1 MLVKKIAFGN
11 LEEAFIEEGLTDG
24 VNIIFSDD
32 NNKGKTL
39 LFQAFMYSIGNTPI
53 FPGNFKKEDYYFY
66 SMINCAGVDYEFLRK
81 KDTFLVIF
89 LQEFHIFET
98 LSELKYFL
106 KQQKIFDIPVIEKN
120 GREKV
125 ADLELFYELFFVGQ
139 DNRNPSNIINKG
151 YYNKSDFS
159 SMIVALK
166 GYSNISNSKELD
178 EIKEEINAV
187 KNEIKANKK
196 YLKLLKTDKQVSSY
210 LDKFTSN
217 EEFKN
222 FKNRS
227 KQLNDKIGEI
237 KRDRNREQARQDK
250 LVQLLKELNSLN
262 REIKSGN
269 VYCTDCGSSH
279 ISFKNRDVNFD
290 LSNAEVR
297 KHVLNSI
304 DFQISMSKN
313 EVTELNEELNKI
325 QDELKTLLMDTP
337 NDFRKSLLYSEI
349 IKTDM
354 NYDDKLLEL
363 DRKLHSLQFD
373 KSIIE
378 QKGLTNRDGIKSIKE
393 NVVAKMN
400 TLYKVIDPDGKLVFD
415 DLFTKKEATYSGSDG
430 QVYYFCRLISLN
442 NLLKHTYPI
451 INDSFREG
459 EISTRKEELMID
471 YYKKLNK
478 QVILSATL
486 KNQEYAVDK
495 YSNIEGV
502 NTIDY
507 SINDDSKI
515 LNSKYTDEFI
525 LILKKFNIET
535 STNY

>member
-1 MLVKKIAFGN
+1 M
-11 LEEAFIEEGLTDG
+11 
-24 VNIIFSDD
+24 
-32 NNKGKTL
+32 
-39 LFQAFMYSIGNTPI
+39 
-53 FPGNFKKEDYYFY
+53 
-66 SMINCAGVDYEFLRK
+66 
-81 KDTFLVIF
+81 
-89 LQEFHIFET
+89 
-98 LSELKYFL
+98 
-106 KQQKIFDIPVIEKN
+106 IEKN

-217 EEFKN
+217 EEFEN

-250 LVQLLKELNSLN
+250 LVQLLKEL
-262 REIKSGN
+262 
-269 VYCTDCGSSH
+269 
-279 ISFKNRDVNFD
+279 
-290 LSNAEVR
+290 
-297 KHVLNSI
+297 
-304 DFQISMSKN
+304 
-313 EVTELNEELNKI
+313 
-325 QDELKTLLMDTP
+325 
-337 NDFRKSLLYSEI
+337 
-349 IKTDM
+349 
-354 NYDDKLLEL
+354 
-363 DRKLHSLQFD
+363 
-373 KSIIE
+373 
-378 QKGLTNRDGIKSIKE
+378 
-393 NVVAKMN
+393 
-400 TLYKVIDPDGKLVFD
+400 
-415 DLFTKKEATYSGSDG
+415 
-430 QVYYFCRLISLN
+430 
-442 NLLKHTYPI
+442 
-451 INDSFREG
+451 
-459 EISTRKEELMID
+459 
-471 YYKKLNK
+471 
-478 QVILSATL
+478 ILSATL

>member
-1 MLVKKIAFGN
+1 
-11 LEEAFIEEGLTDG
+11 
-24 VNIIFSDD
+24 
-32 NNKGKTL
+32 
-39 LFQAFMYSIGNTPI
+39 
-53 FPGNFKKEDYYFY
+53 
-66 SMINCAGVDYEFLRK
+66 
-81 KDTFLVIF
+81 
-89 LQEFHIFET
+89 
-98 LSELKYFL
+98 
-106 KQQKIFDIPVIEKN
+106 
-120 GREKV
+120 
-125 ADLELFYELFFVGQ
+125 
-139 DNRNPSNIINKG
+139 
-151 YYNKSDFS
+151 
-159 SMIVALK
+159 
-166 GYSNISNSKELD
+166 
-178 EIKEEINAV
+178 
-187 KNEIKANKK
+187 
-196 YLKLLKTDKQVSSY
+196 
-210 LDKFTSN
+210 
-217 EEFKN
+217 
-222 FKNRS
+222 
-227 KQLNDKIGEI
+227 
-237 KRDRNREQARQDK
+237 
-250 LVQLLKELNSLN
+250 
-262 REIKSGN
+262 
-269 VYCTDCGSSH
+269 
-279 ISFKNRDVNFD
+279 
-290 LSNAEVR
+290 
-297 KHVLNSI
+297 
-304 DFQISMSKN
+304 
-313 EVTELNEELNKI
+313 
-325 QDELKTLLMDTP
+325 
-337 NDFRKSLLYSEI
+337 
-349 IKTDM
+349 
-354 NYDDKLLEL
+354 LLEL

-502 NTIDY
+502 NAIDY

-535 STNY
+535 STIY